1 MPVHTVLADTN
12 VYTNVCIHVHA
23 SPSDVSFRLIVIRK
37 HVCACM
43 HVVWLD
49 MHAYI
54 YAHLHAQLRVY
65 AYATAAEEISRERAR
80 EQSKGGE
87 ERERDLP
94 SNFARFHMLTGPD
107 IAHHQSRRPRTRA
120 RLPGALTLVL
130 GG

>member
-1 MPVHTVLADTN
+1 MPVHTVVADTN

-54 YAHLHAQLRVY
+54 YAHLHAQLHVY
-65 AYATAAEEISRERAR
+65 AYATAAEEMIGERERA
-80 EQSKGGE
+80 KGGR
-87 ERERDLP
+87 ERERE
-94 SNFARFHMLTGPD
+94 RETC
-107 IAHHQSRRPRTRA
+107 
-120 RLPGALTLVL
+120 RLILL
-130 GG
+130 GFTC